1 MRRRRMW
8 RLWQLSSQDRVGLGW
23 RDALTASV
31 YVHLDSID
39 VVEVILDDYFNSSAR
54 ELRSLASLA
63 RQVPVIGHGVALGLA
78 SVTPVEAARVDRLAR
93 VVNALEP
100 QMWSEHLAFVR
111 SGAYEIGH
119 LAAPPRNPRTVQGAV
134 RNIERVRGIVGA
146 MPALENIAT
155 LIHPPDSSMP
165 EPGWVT
171 GIAVASGAGLLLDLH
186 NLYANAV
193 NFGHDPFE
201 YLRAFALDRVQLV
214 HISGG
219 EWTELE
225 SSRHGVSERRLL
237 DDHVHDV
244 PDIVFA
250 MLELLGEHCP
260 QPLTVILER
269 DGRYPAFGVLLQ
281 QLQQARESVAAGRRR
296 AQRQREIYELTTV

>member
-1 MRRRRMW
+1 MR
-8 RLWQLSSQDRVGLGW
+8 
-23 RDALTASV
+23 A
-31 YVHLDSID
+31 
-39 VVEVILDDYFNSSAR
+39 
-54 ELRSLASLA
+54 LRSLG
-63 RQVPVIGHGVALGLA
+63 RHVPVIGHGVALGLA
-78 SVTPVEAARVDRLAR
+78 SVSPVATSRVERLAR

-111 SGAYEIGH
+111 SGSYEIGH
-119 LAAPPRNPRTVQGAV
+119 LAAPPRNPRTVEGAV
-134 RNIERVRGIVGA
+134 KNIERVRGIVGA
-146 MPALENIAT
+146 LPALENIAT
-155 LIHPPDSSMP
+155 LIYPPDSSMP
-165 EPGWVT
+165 EPDWVT
-171 GIAVASGAGLLLDLH
+171 RIAVESGAAVLLDLH

-193 NFGHDPFE
+193 NFGHDPVE

-225 SSRHGVSERRLL
+225 SVQHGVCARRLL

-250 MLELLGEHCP
+250 MLEQLAQLCP

-269 DGRYPAFGVLLQ
+269 DGRYPEFRVLLQ
-281 QLQQARESVAAGRRR
+281 QLQRARESIAAGRCR
-296 AQRQREIYELTTV
+296 AERQREIHELAAV

>member
-1 MRRRRMW
+1 MR

-23 RDALTASV
+23 RDALAASV
-31 YVHLDSID
+31 YAHLDSID

-54 ELRSLASLA
+54 KLRSLASLA
-63 RQVPVIGHGVALGLA
+63 RQVPVVGHGVALGLA
-78 SVTPVEAARVDRLAR
+78 SVTPVETSRVERLAK

-111 SGAYEIGH
+111 GGSYEIGH
-119 LAAPPRNPRTVQGAV
+119 LAAPPRNLATVEGAV
-134 RNIERVRGIVGA
+134 KNIERVRGIVGA
-146 MPALENIAT
+146 LPALENIAT

-171 GIAVASGAGLLLDLH
+171 GIAVESAAGLLLDLH

-219 EWTELE
+219 EWTQLE
-225 SSRHGVSERRLL
+225 SLQHGVSARRLL

-250 MLELLGEHCP
+250 MLEQLAEDCP

-269 DGRYPAFGVLLQ
+269 DGRYPEFRVLLQ
-281 QLQQARESVAAGRRR
+281 QLQRARESVALGRRR
-296 AQRQREIYELTTV
+296 AERKREIHELTAV